1 MPSESMWGGTLSTNP
16 RHGVSY
22 SGQQLRRWRLLYGQE
37 RRGTDGG
44 ARGQAVT
51 GIDSGNFNGETVS
64 IFKTA
69 PRGGEPEGRDRETKQ
84 RRHGSSKGGQRQA
97 AWGW

>member
-1 MPSESMWGGTLSTNP
+1 
-16 RHGVSY
+16 
-22 SGQQLRRWRLLYGQE
+22 
-37 RRGTDGG
+37 
-44 ARGQAVT
+44 VT

-97 AWGW
+97 ARGW